1 MAGSTQSGGAG
12 LFLVVGLGNPGR
24 KYLNTRHNIGFMI
37 LDRMVQKEGGE
48 FRAEARWKAEFARLS
63 GAGEGIPGRAATL
76 LKPQTFMNLSGE
88 SVGAAMRF
96 YKVSAEQI
104 LVVYDDVELEPG
116 QLRFRG
122 RGGAGGHNGI
132 KSIIQ
137 HLGTEKFPRLKVGVG
152 RAADSRVPLSEH
164 VLGKFSES
172 EREGLENCL
181 DRAAEGVR
189 FALAHGVLEAMNKF
203 NAKPGREPQNKP
215 KDPPDPPNAQASDGG

>member
-24 KYLNTRHNIGFMI
+24 KYANTRHNIGFMV
-37 LDRMVQKEGGE
+37 LDRMVESGGGE
-48 FRAEARWKAEFARLS
+48 FRKEARWKAEFARVS
-63 GAGEGIPGRAATL
+63 GSGGGGAMTL

-96 YKVSAEQI
+96 YKVSAEQV

-116 QLRFRG
+116 QLRFRA
-122 RGGAGGHNGI
+122 RGGAGGHNGVR
-132 KSIIQ
+132 SIIQ

-152 RAADSRVPLSEH
+152 RAMDSRVPLSEH
-164 VLGKFSES
+164 VLGKFSEE

-189 FALAHGVLEAMNKF
+189 FALAHGVLAAMNQF
-203 NAKPGREPQNKP
+203 NAKPGREPDNKP
-215 KDPPDPPNAQASDGG
+215 EAFSEGPDVSALDGG

>member
-24 KYLNTRHNIGFMI
+24 KYQNTRHNIGFMI
-37 LDRMVQKEGGE
+37 LDRMVEKGGGE
-48 FRAEARWKAEFARLS
+48 FRAEARWKAEFARL
-63 GAGEGIPGRAATL
+63 GAAGEKAVTL

-96 YKVSAEQI
+96 YKVSAEQV

-116 QLRFRG
+116 QLRFRA

-164 VLGKFSES
+164 VLGKFSEP
-172 EREGLENCL
+172 EREGVENCL

-189 FALAHGVLEAMNKF
+189 FALAHGVLAAMNQF
-203 NAKPGREPQNKP
+203 NAKPTPGAQNKP
-215 KDPPDPPNAQASDGG
+215 KDSPESPDAQVSDGG